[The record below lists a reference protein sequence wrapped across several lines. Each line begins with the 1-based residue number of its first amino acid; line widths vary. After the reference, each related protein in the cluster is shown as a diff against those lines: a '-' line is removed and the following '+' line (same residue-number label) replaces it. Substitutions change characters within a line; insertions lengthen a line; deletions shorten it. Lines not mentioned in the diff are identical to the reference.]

1 MSKTMRSYA
10 ARVVC
15 LFALACS
22 GGALPATPGIPRAPV
37 SENGP
42 GRGAVLPT
50 SLETSWGELQPPR
63 ETSPNEADRPVATA
77 TAALLP
83 ARPPLFEQRASVPY
97 PLFIAEVRRVA
108 DELATAPEVEKSYR
122 ALLADYDL
130 GPSDVSVESY
140 SRVRL
145 VFEATRDGGLWG
157 VKWKITDRMPWSDAV
172 WEQWKSVDLGT
183 PEPEPTAFAECDELS
198 ALFASLARDV
208 GVQGF
213 VGLHWPT
220 WNHTVAV
227 WELRR
232 GATER
237 DPGARVRVMVPTS
250 QIWLSREATLGSRE
264 FKTDRAVFPYQRK
277 DMKETSELPVALA
290 RFLVLRLER
299 YGALSNEALLERRN
313 RLGGS

>member
-1 MSKTMRSYA
+1 MSKTVRNYA

-15 LFALACS
+15 LLVLACS
-22 GGALPATPGIPRAPV
+22 SGALPAPPGVPRAPA
-37 SENGP
+37 SEKLS
-42 GRGAVLPT
+42 GRSAPLPA
-50 SLETSWGELQPPR
+50 SLETSSGASDISR
-63 ETSPNEADRPVATA
+63 ETGSSEPERV
-77 TAALLP
+77 TAAATGAPLP
-83 ARPPLFEQRASVPY
+83 ARPPLFENRESVPY
-97 PLFIAEVRRVA
+97 PAFVAEMRRVA

-122 ALLADYDL
+122 ALLAEYDL
-130 GPSDVSVESY
+130 EPSDVSVESY

-157 VKWKITDRMPWSDAV
+157 VKWKITDRMPWSDAI
-172 WEQWKSVDLGT
+172 WEQWKNVDFGA

-213 VGLHWPT
+213 VGLHWPA

-290 RFLVLRLER
+290 RFLVSRLER